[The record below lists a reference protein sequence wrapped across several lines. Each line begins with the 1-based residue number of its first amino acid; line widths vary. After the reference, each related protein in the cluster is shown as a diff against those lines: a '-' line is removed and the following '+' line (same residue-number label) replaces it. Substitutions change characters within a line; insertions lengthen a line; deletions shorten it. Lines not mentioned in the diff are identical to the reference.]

1 MWREL
6 AESSRVIWSSCKSD
20 PCRETRERRKSL
32 GGKSLKIQCN
42 SRKFHQNQWEVLKSK
57 LPSEETHMSQ
67 EWAHL
72 SISAELSLPFGSTC
86 NSGLVMKTVMAF
98 RAQWPGSSV
107 NLTPHSQRSVRPI
120 PMAATHRDPESLH
133 LEDLSFY
140 LVLKSSALNQWT
152 GRVKSDTHIPL
163 LTLVRINHMDKLHWT
178 ESLGNEFLVK
188 GAAEQQD
195 VYNMEKETQAFG
207 G

>member
-6 AESSRVIWSSCKSD
+6 EESSRVIWSSCKSD

-32 GGKSLKIQCN
+32 GRKSLKIQCN
-42 SRKFHQNQWEVLKSK
+42 SRKFHQDQWEVLK

-67 EWAHL
+67 EWGHL
-72 SISAELSLPFGSTC
+72 SISAELSLSSGSMC
-86 NSGLVMKTVMAF
+86 NSGLVVKMVMAF

-107 NLTPHSQRSVRPI
+107 NVMPHSQRSMRPI
-120 PMAATHRDPESLH
+120 PIAATHRDPESLH

-140 LVLKSSALNQWT
+140 LVLKSSAFSHWI

-163 LTLVRINHMDKLHWT
+163 LTLVRINHMDTLHWT
-178 ESLGNEFLVK
+178 EESLGNEFTVK
-188 GAAEQQD
+188 GAA
-195 VYNMEKETQAFG
+195 
-207 G
+207 